1 MNIEQEEYCFDVCMD
16 DEGATLLKNT
26 VEQSFVEKLRSLLK
40 FGPNSRRYKD
50 IYDMYY
56 LSSIVSTD
64 KTKEMMS
71 VLIFDDDGMFE
82 NNMNDIIKRID
93 NTFSDEQYLS
103 RVSDSRQRWLDDD
116 IHKIADGILAFLN
129 GLM

>member
-1 MNIEQEEYCFDVCMD
+1 
-16 DEGATLLKNT
+16 
-26 VEQSFVEKLRSLLK
+26 
-40 FGPNSRRYKD
+40 
-50 IYDMYY
+50 MYY
-56 LSSIVSTD
+56 LSSIVSPD